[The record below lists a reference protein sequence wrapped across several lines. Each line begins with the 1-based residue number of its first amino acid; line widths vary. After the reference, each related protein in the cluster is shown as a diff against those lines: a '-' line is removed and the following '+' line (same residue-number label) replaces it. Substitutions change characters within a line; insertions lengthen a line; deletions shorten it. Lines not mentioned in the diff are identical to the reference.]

1 MQQKPR
7 FSGGIIIA
15 IVLVL
20 ALVMVTMYSSLSGS
34 EPSTM
39 AYSDVIEYFENNQ
52 VTAFELD
59 LNTGTIE
66 LSLKEGDKP
75 LPENALPPASPP
87 AFCRSWPAPTRITA
101 PRTAVPCWPPTAC
114 LISTFS

>member
-1 MQQKPR
+1 MQQRPR
-7 FSGGIIIA
+7 FNGGIIIA

-34 EPSTM
+34 QTATM

-52 VTAFELD
+52 VTAFDLD

-66 LSLKEGDKP
+66 LSLKEG
-75 LPENALPPASPP
+75 A
-87 AFCRSWPAPTRITA
+87 
-101 PRTAVPCWPPTAC
+101 
-114 LISTFS
+114 

>member
-52 VTAFELD
+52 VTAF
-59 LNTGTIE
+59 
-66 LSLKEGDKP
+66 
-75 LPENALPPASPP
+75 
-87 AFCRSWPAPTRITA
+87 
-101 PRTAVPCWPPTAC
+101 
-114 LISTFS
+114 